1 MPAQMQTVAQVE
13 FYWPGYDPRK
23 AIDFFEQTPIENV
36 TLRQGAADRDRGKR
50 PKPLTSGCA
59 SRAAAIATET
69 DRSAPAWTM
78 GRLSTVAP
86 TFATN
91 IREER
96 PR

>member
-36 TLRQGAADRDRGKR
+36 TLRQGVQIEYPGNTTGAVYEWMRVHSLRVFATKLIGQRRRGR
-50 PKPLTSGCA
+50 WEGYY
-59 SRAAAIATET
+59 R
-69 DRSAPAWTM
+69 
-78 GRLSTVAP
+78 V

-91 IREER
+91 IREEKTR
-96 PR
+96 